1 MTADALAGLKV
12 LDLAWVVAGPA
23 MGRSLADYGATV
35 VRVESSTRIET
46 ARFMGPF
53 PDGLAD
59 PNRSAL
65 FGTYNAGKLGI
76 SIDLRSEAGQAILED
91 LVRWADVLVESFAPG
106 QLARWGMAPER
117 LRSMNPRLIGLSS
130 SLMGQTGPYANFGGY
145 GNMGAAVA
153 GFQTIVGSADA
164 LPIGPYGPY
173 TDYVGPRFGLVA
185 LLAALDQRRR
195 TGEGCWI
202 DIAQAESGIQFLAPQ
217 IAHGAA
223 TGEYPAANGNRDA
236 SFAPHGVFRCSGED
250 EWIAIVARDDA
261 EWATLAGLVGGDAT
275 DGSFAT
281 LAGRKQDEDRIEAIV
296 AAWTVGRS
304 VAEVEAELQGLGIP
318 AHRASS
324 SADMLADPQ
333 LQARGHFVTLP
344 HPLGGE
350 SVFDA
355 SRYTLSETPAR
366 YPRTA
371 PHFNRDRDFVLQ
383 DLLGYDADRVAELDA
398 AGILR

>member
-23 MGRSLADYGATV
+23 IGRSLADYGATV

-106 QLARWGMAPER
+106 QLARWGMAPDR
-117 LRSMNPRLIGLSS
+117 LRAINPRLIGLSS
-130 SLMGQTGPYANFGGY
+130 SLMGQTGPYSNFGGY

-153 GFQTIVGSADA
+153 GFQQIVGNADA

-173 TDYVGPRFGLVA
+173 TDYVGPRFALVA

-195 TGEGCWI
+195 SGEGCWI
-202 DIAQAESGIQFLAPQ
+202 DIAQAESGIQFLGPQ

-223 TGEYPAANGNRDA
+223 TGEYPGANGNRDA
-236 SFAPHGVFRCSGED
+236 SFAPHGVFRCEGED

-261 EWATLAGLVGGDAT
+261 EWATLAALIGGDAM
-275 DGSFAT
+275 DARFAT
-281 LAGRKQDEDRIEAIV
+281 LAGRKQDEDRLEAVVAGWTASRSPAAIEAQ
-296 AAWTVGRS
+296 
-304 VAEVEAELQGLGIP
+304 LQGLGIP

-333 LQARGHFVTLP
+333 LQARGHFVHLP

-355 SRYTLSETPAR
+355 SRYALSETPAR
-366 YPRTA
+366 YSRTA

-383 DLLGYDADRVAELDA
+383 DLLGYDAARVAELDA
-398 AGILR
+398 AGVLR